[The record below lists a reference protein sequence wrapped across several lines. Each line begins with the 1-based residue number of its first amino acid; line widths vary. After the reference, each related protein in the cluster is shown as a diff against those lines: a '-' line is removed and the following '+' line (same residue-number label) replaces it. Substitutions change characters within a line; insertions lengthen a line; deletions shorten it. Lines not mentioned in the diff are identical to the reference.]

1 MAVESPPPPPPLL
14 PQPLKRSY
22 ECMEDDSE
30 LLVSQ
35 FIAVTAAVAAVEVG
49 SARQLGACV
58 PTVL

>member
-35 FIAVTAAVAAVEVG
+35 LRPL
-49 SARQLGACV
+49 SPPLK
-58 PTVL
+58 